1 MCHSGAQF
9 FPGASKDSWEKGQ
22 SSNLAP
28 RLLPTAA
35 PVPCLPV
42 FSVPCSS
49 PSDLRARSLYSSHPL
64 HLHKLSALSYVNL
77 PQGHLPWVPKP
88 EPPLPLPPLPP
99 SFPGVQYWLCAWE
112 FLVSLHLLQCSF
124 SAEGD
129 WPPQATFGDT
139 WRHFWLSQVEDGEQ
153 GYWHLAGGG
162 QGYCYTGYR
171 TAITSKALSGSRGH
185 GC

>member
-77 PQGHLPWVPKP
+77 PQGHLLWVPKP

-153 GYWHLAGGG
+153 GYCHLAGGG